1 ALGVWLSR
9 SGPSA
14 SKAAPTA
21 SPAPAPTA
29 TPVASATPAATA
41 TPAPDSNLVANGD
54 LETVDGKGH
63 LTGWSVSERNAA
75 SVHLLDED
83 GTRFL
88 RLNNDDPSRSV
99 VADQKLELDPSWK
112 SVKISARLRA
122 KNLKPGAASYQDAR
136 VAAAF
141 QNAQETRISNWLAGP
156 SLRTDSATWVQRNVT
171 LDIPSGAKVLYLQLA
186 LLSATK
192 QADFNNVTITTMT
205 TPAPPAS
212 HTTPTIASPTST
224 IAGP

>member
-1 ALGVWLSR
+1 MPPISAAQLAAIMPPPPSESDRSRGGGVSAPVVWAGVGTIAAAMLIALGVWLSR

-29 TPVASATPAATA
+29 TPVASPTPAATA
-41 TPAPDSNLVANGD
+41 TPAPDSNLIANGD

-99 VADQKLELDPSWK
+99 VADQKVDLDPSYRDRDLTT
-112 SVKISARLRA
+112 AR
-122 KNLKPGAASYQDAR
+122 
-136 VAAAF
+136 
-141 QNAQETRISNWLAGP
+141 
-156 SLRTDSATWVQRNVT
+156 
-171 LDIPSGAKVLYLQLA
+171 QLPC
-186 LLSATK
+186 S
-192 QADFNNVTITTMT
+192 
-205 TPAPPAS
+205 S
-212 HTTPTIASPTST
+212 SSSSS
-224 IAGP
+224 